1 MNISI
6 CQNILPPGRY
16 LQSLAYLSPHPHRPY
31 RPPDPLPQRPH
42 SIRDS
47 KPSTAFLRS
56 YATTVNTPLGTTS
69 PTDGNRD
76 LNSLVL
82 RGGHHRDYPALSTAS
97 AINAHS
103 TDRYGMIILPCRH
116 QGVEAGGCGYQMRRS
131 RRWALRLCWLS
142 RPAPLCFTMRGCC
155 RCPWRHRCCML
166 NRS

>member
-6 CQNILPPGRY
+6 CQIIPPPAPY
-16 LQSLAYLSPHPHRPY
+16 LQSLPCLSPPPHRPY
-31 RPPDPLPQRPH
+31 RPADPLPQRPP

-56 YATTVNTPLGTTS
+56 CAITANTPLGTTS

-82 RGGHHRDYPALSTAS
+82 RDGHHRDYPALSAAS

-103 TDRYGMIILPCRH
+103 TDRYGMSIFPCLH
-116 QGVEAGGCGYQMRRS
+116 QGVEAGGCGYRIRRS
-131 RRWALRLCWLS
+131 TRGALKLC
-142 RPAPLCFTMRGCC
+142 
-155 RCPWRHRCCML
+155 
-166 NRS
+166 